1 MTINCQSYYYVSKD
15 VIARKIEGKLFIVP
29 MISGVGNL
37 DSEMYALNETG
48 AAIWERLDGK
58 TTLEDIIHDL
68 VKEFNTSYDQIKN
81 DVLDLMKMFE
91 KMGLLI
97 EK

>member
-1 MTINCQSYYYVSKD
+1 MIINCQSYYYISKD
-15 VIARKIEGKLFIVP
+15 VITRKIEGELVIVP

-37 DSEMYALNETG
+37 DSEMYSLNETG
-48 AAIWERLDGK
+48 SAVWEKLDGK
-58 TTLEDIIHDL
+58 TNLDDIIHDL
-68 VKEFNTSYDQIKN
+68 AKEFNTSYDQIKS
-81 DVLDLMKMFE
+81 DVLELMEGFK